1 MLQELKE
8 FTHWDD
14 AARWLAKHGW
24 GLGLIEQQ
32 KEAWDAATAPVETPA
47 TKAAEKPKAVEKPKT
62 AAKKEAEAP
71 TAAE

>member
-1 MLQELKE
+1 MLEELKE

-32 KEAWDAATAPVETPA
+32 KEAWDADKASTEVKPVE
-47 TKAAEKPKAVEKPKT
+47 KAKTVEKAKP
-62 AAKKEAEAP
+62 APKKEADSIKSA
-71 TAAE
+71 TAE